1 MATSKITADTWIDVS
16 SHAKV
21 VSAWSNVTKR
31 FMRKGNVVMFAVGG
45 FRQTYVE
52 GFMYNMVELDSAIK
66 PKYAADFLGHRG
78 DPNYN
83 IEGYHEVH
91 INPSGLI
98 QVQAKGTVGSWWYIS
113 GWYCV

>member
-1 MATSKITADTWIDVS
+1 MATSTIKADTWVDVS
-16 SHAKV
+16 SHATV
-21 VSAWSNVTKR
+21 VSEWSNVSKR

-45 FRQTYVE
+45 YRPTFVE
-52 GFMYNMVELDSAIK
+52 SFMYNFVELDDTIK

-78 DPNYN
+78 DQSYN
-83 IEGYHEVH
+83 IVGYHEVH

-98 QVQAKGTVGSWWYIS
+98 QAQATGTAGSWWYIS